1 MFPVGE
7 ELGDGLAQVTLLPQ
21 NSPPTWPLSL
31 LFSYFQCLCSA
42 QFGFRIQKF
51 FLKWEYV
58 PLDESLFIR
67 YLWNAQWLTLAQHPP
82 LWKVESKTLRFA
94 CRRSIREHS
103 QEQHMRRI
111 RKEEFEEKEDELY
124 NECSGD
130 FGWSHRKLWSWVGS
144 SELLKWSKLART
156 LWLCISQFLEYSFLS
171 HWKLH
176 IRVGLSWA
184 L

>member
-1 MFPVGE
+1 MLPTCLFRW
-7 ELGDGLAQVTLLPQ
+7 LCFLRTLPQ
-21 NSPPTWPLSL
+21 LGLWVFYFLTSNVYALPNSD
-31 LFSYFQCLCSA
+31 SA
-42 QFGFRIQKF
+42 SRSF

-103 QEQHMRRI
+103 QKQHMRRI